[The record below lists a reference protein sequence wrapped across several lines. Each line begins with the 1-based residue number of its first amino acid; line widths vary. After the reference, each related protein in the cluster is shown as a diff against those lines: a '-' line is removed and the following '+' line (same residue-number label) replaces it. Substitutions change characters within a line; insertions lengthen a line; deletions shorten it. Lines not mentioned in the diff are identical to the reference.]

1 VQDLDRHLEAIVA
14 GDPDAF
20 ALWVAGAEPRLRS
33 SLRSFAASVDTEAVL
48 QETLLRAWQV
58 APRCAPDGRPNGLLR
73 LALRIARNLAVD
85 ETRRRRPELAG
96 DDKPLEPAGDDP
108 EPPDTAALERWI
120 AECLRQLARQP
131 RRALDARLDSA
142 GALPDRALAERLG
155 QRLETFLRNLRRARQ
170 AMAECLRRKGAD
182 LEAWTS

>member
-1 VQDLDRHLEAIVA
+1 VRDLDQHLAAIVA

-33 SLRSFAASVDTEAVL
+33 SLGSFSTSVDTEAVL

-85 ETRRRRPELAG
+85 ETRRRRPELVPHEE
-96 DDKPLEPAGDDP
+96 PLEPAGDDP
-108 EPPDTAALERWI
+108 EPSDTAALERWI

-131 RRALDARLDSA
+131 RRALDARLSSA
-142 GALPDRALAERLG
+142 GLLPDRALAAALDL
-155 QRLETFLRNLRRARQ
+155 RLETFLRNVRRARQ